1 MTDTAETPG
10 FGWFAIAR
18 IGLIQ
23 AAIGAIVVL
32 TTSTL
37 NRVMV
42 IELSL
47 AASIPG
53 VLVGLHYALQMLRPR
68 WGHGADLSRRRT
80 PWIIGGMGLL
90 AAGGVLAAV
99 ATDVM
104 GGQLAAGIALAVL
117 AFVMIGIGVG
127 ASGTALLT
135 LLADGVSPE
144 RRPAA
149 AATVWIMMIAGF
161 IATTV
166 VASIAISPFS
176 FARLIGLS
184 AGVSIVAFL
193 VTVLAVRGLEN
204 QAPPRP
210 AEQRAP
216 FAQALRTVWADGTAR
231 RFAIFILVSMLA
243 YSAQDLILEPFAGIV
258 FSFTPAQ
265 TTAITSLQNCGVLAG
280 MLAVALLGKRLGG
293 DSVNG
298 MRMITLAGCVMSGA
312 SLAAIAITGSMH
324 IEPLIRPAI
333 IALGFSNGVFAI
345 AAIGLMMTLAG
356 KRGSAGVRM
365 GVWGAAQAVA
375 FGSGGFIGTLA
386 VDGARLVIG
395 SAVPAYASIFLI
407 EGALFVGA
415 AALMGR
421 FAQADRSVSP
431 KAYALEPAE

>member
-1 MTDTAETPG
+1 MTAAEQDAG

-42 IELSL
+42 IELGL

-80 PWIIGGMGLL
+80 PWIIGGMALL
-90 AAGGVLAAV
+90 AVGGVLAAV

-104 GGQLAAGIALAVL
+104 GGQLAAGIALAIL

-161 IATTV
+161 IATTI
-166 VASIAISPFS
+166 VASIAIAPFS
-176 FARLIGLS
+176 FARLIALS
-184 AGVSIVAFL
+184 ASVSLVAFI
-193 VTVLAVRGLEN
+193 VTLLAVRGLED

-210 AEQRAP
+210 AESRISFP
-216 FAQALRTVWADGTAR
+216 QALRTVWADGTAR

-258 FSFTPAQ
+258 FGFTPAQ
-265 TTAITSLQNCGVLAG
+265 TTAITSLQNGGVLAG
-280 MLAVALLGKRLGG
+280 MLAVAVFGKRLGG

-298 MRMITLAGCVMSGA
+298 MRMITLAGCLMSGI
-312 SLAAIAITGSMH
+312 SLAAIAFAGSLHVDM
-324 IEPLIRPAI
+324 LIRPAI
-333 IALGFSNGVFAI
+333 VALGFSNGVFAI
-345 AAIGLMMTLAG
+345 SAIGLMMTLAG

-386 VDGARLVIG
+386 VDGARLLIG

-407 EGALFVGA
+407 EGALFIGA

-421 FAQADRSVSP
+421 FAQTEGQVPTAV
-431 KAYALEPAE
+431 YALEPAE